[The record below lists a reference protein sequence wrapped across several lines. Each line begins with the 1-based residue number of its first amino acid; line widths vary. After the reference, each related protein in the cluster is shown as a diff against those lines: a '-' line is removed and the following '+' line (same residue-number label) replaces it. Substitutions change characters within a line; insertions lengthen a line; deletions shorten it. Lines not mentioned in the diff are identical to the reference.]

1 MYIGV
6 SENKIITKV
15 EKAEPPVIIWYGSS
29 IAQGKSASIPSAA
42 YINQLNLANYPKFQ
56 IYNFGFSSNGT
67 FSLTHSLTHSYS
79 LTYLLTCLLTSSF
92 YLGKMDL
99 GVMSY
104 LNSIPNPLAFVI
116 DCLPNMSYDE
126 VANNTIPLVD
136 SIRSTHENKDLPIIL
151 VESAI
156 YGSEWWDSTM
166 KYNQQKKRDT
176 LRAQYDL
183 LMAQQY
189 TGIQYVEGSGLIS
202 PQEIAMCYSVDG
214 THPNDLGMNKMFIYW
229 HNYLNNMF

>member
-1 MYIGV
+1 
-6 SENKIITKV
+6 
-15 EKAEPPVIIWYGSS
+15 
-29 IAQGKSASIPSAA
+29 
-42 YINQLNLANYPKFQ
+42 
-56 IYNFGFSSNGT
+56 
-67 FSLTHSLTHSYS
+67 
-79 LTYLLTCLLTSSF
+79 
-92 YLGKMDL
+92 
-99 GVMSY
+99 MSY

-136 SIRSTHENKDLPIIL
+136 SIRSTHDNKDIPIIL

-166 KYNQQKKRDT
+166 RYNQQKKRDT

-189 TGIQYVEGSGLIS
+189 TGIQYVEGSGIIS

-214 THPNDLGMNKMFIYW
+214 THPNDLVLTHSPNHLLTHSPNHLLTHSPDHLLTHSPNHLLTHQGMNKMFIYW

>member
-6 SENKIITKV
+6 PDTKVITKI
-15 EKAEPPVIIWYGSS
+15 KKTEPPVIVWYGTS

-56 IYNFGFSSNGT
+56 ILNFGFSSNG
-67 FSLTHSLTHSYS
+67 
-79 LTYLLTCLLTSSF
+79 
-92 YLGKMDL
+92 KMDS

-104 LNSIPNPLAFVI
+104 LNSIPDPIAFVI

-126 VANNTIPLVD
+126 VANNTVPLVE
-136 SIRSTHENKDLPIIL
+136 SIRSTHDNKEIPIIL

-166 KYNQQKKRDT
+166 RYNQQKKRDT
-176 LRAQYDL
+176 LRAQYEVL
-183 LMAQQY
+183 LAQQY
-189 TGIQYVEGSGLIS
+189 TDIQYVEGSGLIS

-214 THPNDLGMNKMFIYW
+214 THPNDLGMNKMFSFW
-229 HNYLNNMF
+229 NNYLNTMF